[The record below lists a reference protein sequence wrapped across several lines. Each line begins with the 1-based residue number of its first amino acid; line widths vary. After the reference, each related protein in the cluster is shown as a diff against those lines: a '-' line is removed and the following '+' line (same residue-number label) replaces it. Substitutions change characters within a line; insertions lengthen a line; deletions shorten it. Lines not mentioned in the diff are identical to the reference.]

1 MNFNKI
7 ILAGNVSSDV
17 EMRYTA
23 NNKPVTS
30 FNMAINEGC
39 GENQKALFVRITC
52 WEKLAETVAQYL
64 EKGQGVL
71 IEGPLAN
78 ARASARKDGELA
90 ASNEITAFSV
100 QFGAKSSKSAGGND
114 GQPRAARPA
123 TAQPPTPAADD
134 EDIPF

>member
-17 EMRYTA
+17 EMRYTPS
-23 NNKPVTS
+23 NKPVTS
-30 FNMAINEGC
+30 FNMAINEGY
-39 GENQKALFVRITC
+39 GENQKAMFVRVTC

-71 IEGPLAN
+71 VEGRLAP
-78 ARASARKDGELA
+78 ARPYVRKDGELA

-100 QFGAKSSKSAGGND
+100 QFGQKSSKSESGE
-114 GQPRAARPA
+114 GQPRKGDAAP
-123 TAQPPTPAADD
+123 AQPAVVDD
-134 EDIPF
+134 EAIPF